1 MTPCHGLALTWS
13 VGAMDARSLAAAR
26 ILTALTLLYET
37 TVGLDWHTACSM
49 LTDDGVW
56 PRMEQLECT
65 HRSPQFLSA
74 NCQRK
79 IASVA
84 QSPIVYV
91 ALVCAQ
97 MAIRCS
103 RVFFSRMEAR
113 FRSLSSSRALVP
125 PPSHYSSACDLASRA

>member
-1 MTPCHGLALTWS
+1 
-13 VGAMDARSLAAAR
+13 MDARSLAAAR

-74 NCQRK
+74 
-79 IASVA
+79 
-84 QSPIVYV
+84 
-91 ALVCAQ
+91 
-97 MAIRCS
+97 
-103 RVFFSRMEAR
+103 
-113 FRSLSSSRALVP
+113 
-125 PPSHYSSACDLASRA
+125 

>member
-74 NCQRK
+74 
-79 IASVA
+79 
-84 QSPIVYV
+84 
-91 ALVCAQ
+91 
-97 MAIRCS
+97 
-103 RVFFSRMEAR
+103 
-113 FRSLSSSRALVP
+113 
-125 PPSHYSSACDLASRA
+125 